1 MLILFGMAIFLDGKK
16 KKNNY
21 LKTIGVFLIT
31 IAVAICL
38 PLMVQNS
45 VRYIKEKGIEDYL
58 NGKVDVI
65 QTEDQIY
72 YLWQN
77 IENTQT

>member
-1 MLILFGMAIFLDGKK
+1 MLILFGMAIFLDGEKK
-16 KKNNY
+16 ENNY
-21 LKTIGVFLIT
+21 IKTIGIFLIT
-31 IAVAICL
+31 IAIAICL

-65 QTEDQIY
+65 QTENQIY

-77 IENTQT
+77 IENTQN

>member
-1 MLILFGMAIFLDGKK
+1 MSILFGMAIFLDGKK
-16 KKNNY
+16 KENNY
-21 LKTIGVFLIT
+21 LKTIGIFLIT

-65 QTEDQIY
+65 VTEDQTF
-72 YLWQN
+72 YLW
-77 IENTQT
+77 

>member
-1 MLILFGMAIFLDGKK
+1 MLILFGIAIFLDGEKK
-16 KKNNY
+16 ENNY
-21 LKTIGVFLIT
+21 IKTIGVFLIT

-38 PLMVQNS
+38 PIMIQNS

-58 NGKVDVI
+58 NNKVDVI

-72 YLWQN
+72 YLW
-77 IENTQT
+77 

>member
-1 MLILFGMAIFLDGKK
+1 MLILFGMVMFLDGEKK
-16 KKNNY
+16 ENNY
-21 LKTIGVFLIT
+21 FKTIGVFLIT

-38 PLMVQNS
+38 PIMVQNS

-58 NGKVDVI
+58 NGEVEVI
-65 QTEDQIY
+65 QTEEQNF

-77 IENTQT
+77 TNV

>member
-16 KKNNY
+16 KENNY

-38 PLMVQNS
+38 PIIIQNS
-45 VRYIKEKGIEDYL
+45 IRCVKEKGIEDYL
-58 NGKVDVI
+58 NDKVDVI

-72 YLWQN
+72 YLW
-77 IENTQT
+77 E

>member
-1 MLILFGMAIFLDGKK
+1 MILDGKK
-16 KKNNY
+16 PANNY
-21 LKTIGVFLIT
+21 LKAMGTFFIF

-38 PLMVQNS
+38 PIMINNS
-45 VRYIKEKGIEDYL
+45 IRYIKEKGIEDYL

>member
-1 MLILFGMAIFLDGKK
+1 MAIFLDGKK

>member
-1 MLILFGMAIFLDGKK
+1 MLLSFIILVLIGLAMVLDSEHS
-16 KKNNY
+16 NWVRA
-21 LKTIGVFLIT
+21 IGVFILT

-38 PLMVQNS
+38 PILVQNS
-45 VRYIKEKGIEDYL
+45 IRYIKEKGIEDYL

-72 YLWQN
+72 YLW
-77 IENTQT
+77 

>member
-16 KKNNY
+16 KENNY

-38 PLMVQNS
+38 PIMVQDS
-45 VRYIKEKGIEDYL
+45 VQYIKEKGIEDYL
-58 NGKVDVI
+58 KGRVEI
-65 QTEDQIY
+65 IESEDQIY
-72 YLWQN
+72 YLW
-77 IENTQT
+77 E

>member
-1 MLILFGMAIFLDGKK
+1 MAIFLDGKK
-16 KKNNY
+16 KENNY
-21 LKTIGVFLIT
+21 FKTIGVFLIT
-31 IAVAICL
+31 IAVTICL

-77 IENTQT
+77 TENTQT

>member
-1 MLILFGMAIFLDGKK
+1 MAIFLDGEKK
-16 KKNNY
+16 ENNY
-21 LKTIGVFLIT
+21 IKTIGIFLIT

-38 PLMVQNS
+38 PIMIQNS

-65 QTEDQIY
+65 VIEDQTF
-72 YLWQN
+72 YLW
-77 IENTQT
+77 

>member
-1 MLILFGMAIFLDGKK
+1 MAMLLNGKK
-16 KKNNY
+16 KEDNY

-45 VRYIKEKGIEDYL
+45 VRHIKEKGIEDYL
-58 NGKVDVI
+58 NGKVQVI
-65 QTEDQIY
+65 QLEEQNY

>member
-1 MLILFGMAIFLDGKK
+1 MLLDGENKE
-16 KKNNY
+16 NNY

>member
-1 MLILFGMAIFLDGKK
+1 MLILFGIAIFLDGEKK
-16 KKNNY
+16 ENNY
-21 LKTIGVFLIT
+21 IKTIGIFLIT

-38 PLMVQNS
+38 PIMIQNS

-58 NGKVDVI
+58 NNKVDVI

-72 YLWQN
+72 YLW
-77 IENTQT
+77 

>member
-16 KKNNY
+16 KETNY

-77 IENTQT
+77 TENTQT

>member
-1 MLILFGMAIFLDGKK
+1 MILDGKNPS
-16 KKNNY
+16 NNY
-21 LKTIGVFLIT
+21 LKAMGTFFIL

-38 PLMVQNS
+38 PIMINNS
-45 VRYIKEKGIEDYL
+45 IRYIKEKGIEDYL

>member
-1 MLILFGMAIFLDGKK
+1 MVMFLDGEKK
-16 KKNNY
+16 ENNY
-21 LKTIGVFLIT
+21 FKTIGVFLIT

-38 PLMVQNS
+38 PIMVQNS

-58 NGKVDVI
+58 NGEVEVI
-65 QTEDQIY
+65 QTEEQNF

-77 IENTQT
+77 TNV

>member
-16 KKNNY
+16 KENNY

-45 VRYIKEKGIEDYL
+45 VQYIKEKGIEDYL
-58 NGKVDVI
+58 NGKVQVI
-65 QTEDQIY
+65 QLEEQNY
-72 YLWQN
+72 YLWQH
-77 IENTQT
+77 TDV

>member
-1 MLILFGMAIFLDGKK
+1 MAIFLDRKK
-16 KKNNY
+16 KENNY

-38 PLMVQNS
+38 PIMVQNS

>member
-1 MLILFGMAIFLDGKK
+1 MLILFGMTMFLDGKK
-16 KKNNY
+16 KENNY

-38 PLMVQNS
+38 PIMIQDS

-58 NGKVDVI
+58 KGRVEIIESEN
-65 QTEDQIY
+65 QIY
-72 YLWQN
+72 YLW
-77 IENTQT
+77 E

>member
-1 MLILFGMAIFLDGKK
+1 
-16 KKNNY
+16 
-21 LKTIGVFLIT
+21 
-31 IAVAICL
+31 
-38 PLMVQNS
+38 MVQNS

-58 NGKVDVI
+58 NGKVQVI
-65 QTEDQIY
+65 QLEEQNY

>member
-1 MLILFGMAIFLDGKK
+1 M
-16 KKNNY
+16 
-21 LKTIGVFLIT
+21 GVFLIT
-31 IAVAICL
+31 IAITICL
-38 PLMVQNS
+38 PLMIQNS

-77 IENTQT
+77 IENIQN

>member
-1 MLILFGMAIFLDGKK
+1 MGTFFIL
-16 KKNNY
+16 
-21 LKTIGVFLIT
+21 

-38 PLMVQNS
+38 PIMINNS
-45 VRYIKEKGIEDYL
+45 IRYIKEKGIEDYL

>member
-1 MLILFGMAIFLDGKK
+1 
-16 KKNNY
+16 
-21 LKTIGVFLIT
+21 
-31 IAVAICL
+31 
-38 PLMVQNS
+38 MVQNS

-72 YLWQN
+72 YLW
-77 IENTQT
+77 E

>member
-1 MLILFGMAIFLDGKK
+1 MAIFLDGEKK
-16 KKNNY
+16 ENNY
-21 LKTIGVFLIT
+21 IKTIGIFLIT

-38 PLMVQNS
+38 PIMIQNS

-65 QTEDQIY
+65 VTENQTF
-72 YLWQN
+72 YLW
-77 IENTQT
+77 